1 MKIFIGVP
9 TGYSEPYDVEPSD
22 TIENI
27 RAKIMVKK
35 KIPFEDIELYL
46 PFKQLNDLKTLADYN
61 IKEND
66 SILLVICP
74 KSNKNR
80 RVIDKETLINEKKEI
95 REYLKKIDLQKQLEE
110 CKKLTGQIFDQHD
123 IEMAQP
129 NNKIKYEERT
139 ENIKEI
145 QTKLLTEKITNN
157 EEYINNI
164 TQLGQKMK
172 ENIIYETFNN
182 PEKFVKPE
190 DIKNAQPGSVE
201 LIEGALSTL
210 LSENNITCA
219 IEKETSN
226 EESAKLTLQLISSG
240 EAFRNNMK
248 ICYSYGEEK
257 DALITSNEE
266 EKQKFIKEKKKLYS
280 EILNVPEEDVII
292 SNIEYGSINFWVS
305 LKGQNFTKCYL
316 DKIEKDAKNKGET
329 IDVKLGCL
337 LCGCKISSSM
347 FDSQGNRSSGW
358 GKGEKRGPP
367 NHLIDYDPPEG
378 WYGYGLKVLK
388 VYGDDTWLGYSNVEG
403 EWYIAYHGT
412 SGSFGQAILDGG
424 FKAGDGQVHEG
435 YDNINELSKSKYPK
449 VGIGVYCT
457 PKISI
462 ANSYSKT
469 ISFGGKNYKFVFMCR
484 VNPYYVRMS
493 SSNNDYWVVSGDYI
507 KDSNAKKYDDQI
519 RPYRMLL
526 KEC

>member
-9 TGYSEPYDVEPSD
+9 TGYSQKYEVEASD
-22 TIENI
+22 TIANI
-27 RAKIMVKK
+27 KLKIMHKK
-35 KIPFEDIELYL
+35 KIPFEDIELSL
-46 PFKQLNDLKTLADYN
+46 AFETLQDFKTLADYN
-61 IKEND
+61 IKED
-66 SILLVICP
+66 DCILLVICP
-74 KSNKNR
+74 KNQRIK
-80 RVIDKETLINEKKEI
+80 RVINKETLINEKQEI

-110 CKKLTGQIFDQHD
+110 CRKLTGKIFDQHD
-123 IEMAQP
+123 IEIAQP

-190 DIKNAQPGSVE
+190 EIKNAQPGSVE
-201 LIEGALSTL
+201 LIEGALATL

-219 IEKETSN
+219 IEKETSS

-248 ICYSYGEEK
+248 ICYSYGDEK
-257 DALITSNEE
+257 DALIISNEE

-280 EILNVPEEDVII
+280 EILNVPEDDIII

-316 DKIEKDAKNKGET
+316 DKIEADAKNKGEN

-347 FDSQGNRSSGW
+347 FDSQGNRNSGW

-412 SGSFGQAILDGG
+412 SGSVGQAILDGG
-424 FKAGDGQVHEG
+424 FKSGNGQVHQN
-435 YDNINELSKSKYPK
+435 YDNINELSKSIYPK
-449 VGIGVYCT
+449 VGRGVYCT

-462 ANSYSKT
+462 ADSYSST

-484 VNPYYVRMS
+484 VNPDYVRIS
-493 SSNNDYWVVSGDYI
+493 SSNHDYWVVSGDDI
-507 KDSNAKKYDDQI
+507 NDLNAKKYDDQI